1 MTPADRL
8 HSKVLSTR
16 GSILSFSWCFTEVAS
31 IIFGFFSS
39 RSYSFFPFLSRQS
52 KILFTLIDSRRQ
64 AIKGIMIVQL
74 SSKNWRNIT
83 LVRPYVWMV
92 FTHVPCGTT
101 PMYWAL
107 FYESQDFTLY
117 IYICIYI
124 YSARHVWLWL
134 SHKFIFSAY
143 APLPVFFFFSS
154 LPDITIWMIKQPT
167 ICPETG
173 IGSLIL
179 SNHDGRL
186 LCKFL
191 PLLS

>member
-16 GSILSFSWCFTEVAS
+16 GSILSFSWCFS
-31 IIFGFFSS
+31 WSSFNHFRIFSS
-39 RSYSFFPFLSRQS
+39 RSYPCILFLSRQS
-52 KILFTLIDSRRQ
+52 KILFTLIDSGRQ

-101 PMYWAL
+101 LMYWAL

-117 IYICIYI
+117 IYIYLQCSTRMIMIIPQIHIQRLRTSSCFFLFLESTGHHNLDDKAAYHLPRN
-124 YSARHVWLWL
+124 RHGLFDLV
-134 SHKFIFSAY
+134 
-143 APLPVFFFFSS
+143 
-154 LPDITIWMIKQPT
+154 QPRW
-167 ICPETG
+167 
-173 IGSLIL
+173 SVAM
-179 SNHDGRL
+179 
-186 LCKFL
+186 
-191 PLLS
+191 

>member
-16 GSILSFSWCFTEVAS
+16 GSILSFSWCFPEVAS

-39 RSYSFFPFLSRQS
+39 RSYPCFLFLSRQS
-52 KILFTLIDSRRQ
+52 KILFTLIDSGRQ

-74 SSKNWRNIT
+74 SSENWRNIT

-101 PMYWAL
+101 LMYWAL

-117 IYICIYI
+117 VYIYI

-134 SHKFIFSAY
+134 SHKFIFSTY
-143 APLPVFFFFSS
+143 APLPVFSFSRVYRTS
-154 LPDITIWMIKQPT
+154 QFGW
-167 ICPETG
+167 
-173 IGSLIL
+173 
-179 SNHDGRL
+179 
-186 LCKFL
+186 
-191 PLLS
+191 

>member
-39 RSYSFFPFLSRQS
+39 RSYPCFLFLSWQS
-52 KILFTLIDSRRQ
+52 KVLFTLIDSGRQ

-101 PMYWAL
+101 PTYWAL
-107 FYESQDFTLY
+107 FHESQDFTLY
-117 IYICIYI
+117 IYIYI
-124 YSARHVWLWL
+124 FTMLDTYDYDYPTNSYSAPTHLFL
-134 SHKFIFSAY
+134 IFS
-143 APLPVFFFFSS
+143 FSRVYRTS
-154 LPDITIWMIKQPT
+154 QFGW
-167 ICPETG
+167 
-173 IGSLIL
+173 
-179 SNHDGRL
+179 
-186 LCKFL
+186 
-191 PLLS
+191 

>member
-1 MTPADRL
+1 MTPADRP
-8 HSKVLSTR
+8 HSNQVLSTR

-39 RSYSFFPFLSRQS
+39 RSYPCFLFLSRQS
-52 KILFTLIDSRRQ
+52 KILFTLIDSGRQ

-117 IYICIYI
+117 IYIYIYI
-124 YSARHVWLWL
+124 FTVLDTYDYDYPTNSYSAPTHLFL
-134 SHKFIFSAY
+134 
-143 APLPVFFFFSS
+143 FFSFS
-154 LPDITIWMIKQPT
+154 RVYRTSQFGW
-167 ICPETG
+167 
-173 IGSLIL
+173 
-179 SNHDGRL
+179 
-186 LCKFL
+186 
-191 PLLS
+191 

>member
-8 HSKVLSTR
+8 HSNQVLSTR

-39 RSYSFFPFLSRQS
+39 RSYPCFLFLSRQS
-52 KILFTLIDSRRQ
+52 KILFTLIDSGRQ

-117 IYICIYI
+117 IYIYI
-124 YSARHVWLWL
+124 FTVLDTYDYDYPTNSYSAPTHLFL
-134 SHKFIFSAY
+134 
-143 APLPVFFFFSS
+143 FFSFS
-154 LPDITIWMIKQPT
+154 RVYRTSQFGW
-167 ICPETG
+167 
-173 IGSLIL
+173 
-179 SNHDGRL
+179 
-186 LCKFL
+186 
-191 PLLS
+191 

>member
-39 RSYSFFPFLSRQS
+39 RSYPCFLFLSRQS

-101 PMYWAL
+101 LMYWAL

-117 IYICIYI
+117 IYIYLQCSTRMIMIIPQIHIQRLRTSSCFFLFLESTGHHNLDDKAAYHLPRK
-124 YSARHVWLWL
+124 RHWLFDL
-134 SHKFIFSAY
+134 
-143 APLPVFFFFSS
+143 V
-154 LPDITIWMIKQPT
+154 QPRW
-167 ICPETG
+167 
-173 IGSLIL
+173 SVAM
-179 SNHDGRL
+179 
-186 LCKFL
+186 
-191 PLLS
+191 

>member
-8 HSKVLSTR
+8 HSNQVLSTR
-16 GSILSFSWCFTEVAS
+16 GSILSFSWCFTEVTS

-39 RSYSFFPFLSRQS
+39 RSYPCFLFLSRQS
-52 KILFTLIDSRRQ
+52 KILFTLIDSGRQ

-117 IYICIYI
+117 IYIYI
-124 YSARHVWLWL
+124 FTVLDTYDYDYPTNSYSAPTHLFL
-134 SHKFIFSAY
+134 
-143 APLPVFFFFSS
+143 FFSFS
-154 LPDITIWMIKQPT
+154 RVYRTSQFGW
-167 ICPETG
+167 
-173 IGSLIL
+173 
-179 SNHDGRL
+179 
-186 LCKFL
+186 
-191 PLLS
+191 

>member
-31 IIFGFFSS
+31 IAFGFFSS
-39 RSYSFFPFLSRQS
+39 RSYPCFLFLSRQS
-52 KILFTLIDSRRQ
+52 KILLTLIDSGRQ

-101 PMYWAL
+101 LMYWAL

-117 IYICIYI
+117 IYIYI
-124 YSARHVWLWL
+124 YLQCSTRMIMIIPQIHIQRLRT
-134 SHKFIFSAY
+134 SSC
-143 APLPVFFFFSS
+143 FFFFSS
-154 LPDITIWMIKQPT
+154 LPGITIWMIKQPT

>member
-8 HSKVLSTR
+8 HSNQVLSTR

-31 IIFGFFSS
+31 VIFGFFSS
-39 RSYSFFPFLSRQS
+39 RSYPCFLFLSRQS
-52 KILFTLIDSRRQ
+52 KILFTLIDSWRQ
-64 AIKGIMIVQL
+64 AVKRIMIVQL

-117 IYICIYI
+117 IYIYI
-124 YSARHVWLWL
+124 YLQCSTRMIMIIPQIHIQRLRTSSCFFLFLESTGHHNLDDKAAYHLPRNRHWLFDL
-134 SHKFIFSAY
+134 
-143 APLPVFFFFSS
+143 V
-154 LPDITIWMIKQPT
+154 QPRW
-167 ICPETG
+167 
-173 IGSLIL
+173 SVAM
-179 SNHDGRL
+179 
-186 LCKFL
+186 
-191 PLLS
+191 

>member
-8 HSKVLSTR
+8 HSNQVLSTR

-39 RSYSFFPFLSRQS
+39 RSYPCFLFLSRQS
-52 KILFTLIDSRRQ
+52 KILFTLIDSGRQ

-101 PMYWAL
+101 LMYWAL

-117 IYICIYI
+117 MYIYIFTVLDTYDYDYPTNS
-124 YSARHVWLWL
+124 YSAPTHLFLFFLFLESTGHHNLDDKAAYHLPRNRHWLFDL
-134 SHKFIFSAY
+134 
-143 APLPVFFFFSS
+143 V
-154 LPDITIWMIKQPT
+154 QPRW
-167 ICPETG
+167 
-173 IGSLIL
+173 SVAM
-179 SNHDGRL
+179 
-186 LCKFL
+186 
-191 PLLS
+191 

>member
-39 RSYSFFPFLSRQS
+39 RSYPCFLFLSRQS
-52 KILFTLIDSRRQ
+52 KILFTLIDSGRQ

-117 IYICIYI
+117 IYIYIYI
-124 YSARHVWLWL
+124 FTVLDTYDYDYPTNSYSAPTHLFL
-134 SHKFIFSAY
+134 
-143 APLPVFFFFSS
+143 FFSFS
-154 LPDITIWMIKQPT
+154 RVYRTSQFGW
-167 ICPETG
+167 
-173 IGSLIL
+173 
-179 SNHDGRL
+179 
-186 LCKFL
+186 
-191 PLLS
+191 

>member
-8 HSKVLSTR
+8 HSNQVLSTR

-39 RSYSFFPFLSRQS
+39 RSYPCFLFLSRQS
-52 KILFTLIDSRRQ
+52 EILFTLIDSGRQ

-101 PMYWAL
+101 LMYWAL

-117 IYICIYI
+117 VYIYI
-124 YSARHVWLWL
+124 YIFTVLDTYDYDYPTNSYSAPTHLFL
-134 SHKFIFSAY
+134 
-143 APLPVFFFFSS
+143 FFSFS
-154 LPDITIWMIKQPT
+154 RVYRTSQFEW
-167 ICPETG
+167 
-173 IGSLIL
+173 
-179 SNHDGRL
+179 
-186 LCKFL
+186 
-191 PLLS
+191 

>member
-39 RSYSFFPFLSRQS
+39 RSYPCFLFLSRQS
-52 KILFTLIDSRRQ
+52 KILFTLIDSGRQ

-83 LVRPYVWMV
+83 LVRPYAWMV

-117 IYICIYI
+117 IYIYI
-124 YSARHVWLWL
+124 FTVLDTYDYDYPTNSYSGPTHLFL
-134 SHKFIFSAY
+134 
-143 APLPVFFFFSS
+143 FFSFS
-154 LPDITIWMIKQPT
+154 RVYRTSQFGW
-167 ICPETG
+167 
-173 IGSLIL
+173 
-179 SNHDGRL
+179 
-186 LCKFL
+186 
-191 PLLS
+191 

>member
-8 HSKVLSTR
+8 HSNQVLSTR

-39 RSYSFFPFLSRQS
+39 RSYPCFLFLSRQS
-52 KILFTLIDSRRQ
+52 KILFTLIDSGRQ

-117 IYICIYI
+117 IYIYIYI
-124 YSARHVWLWL
+124 FTVLDTYDYDYPTNSYSAPTHLFL
-134 SHKFIFSAY
+134 
-143 APLPVFFFFSS
+143 FFSFS
-154 LPDITIWMIKQPT
+154 RVYRTSQFGW
-167 ICPETG
+167 
-173 IGSLIL
+173 
-179 SNHDGRL
+179 
-186 LCKFL
+186 
-191 PLLS
+191 

>member
-39 RSYSFFPFLSRQS
+39 RSYPCFLFLSRQS

-117 IYICIYI
+117 IYIYVYI
-124 YSARHVWLWL
+124 FTVLDTYDYDYPTNSYSAPTHLFL
-134 SHKFIFSAY
+134 
-143 APLPVFFFFSS
+143 FFSFS
-154 LPDITIWMIKQPT
+154 RVYRTSQFGW
-167 ICPETG
+167 
-173 IGSLIL
+173 
-179 SNHDGRL
+179 
-186 LCKFL
+186 
-191 PLLS
+191 

>member
-31 IIFGFFSS
+31 IAFGFFSS
-39 RSYSFFPFLSRQS
+39 RSYPCFLFLSRQS
-52 KILFTLIDSRRQ
+52 KILFTLIDSGRQ

-101 PMYWAL
+101 LMYWAL

-117 IYICIYI
+117 IYIYI
-124 YSARHVWLWL
+124 FTVLDTYDYDYPTNSYSAPTHLFL
-134 SHKFIFSAY
+134 
-143 APLPVFFFFSS
+143 FFSFS
-154 LPDITIWMIKQPT
+154 RVYRTSQFGW
-167 ICPETG
+167 
-173 IGSLIL
+173 
-179 SNHDGRL
+179 
-186 LCKFL
+186 
-191 PLLS
+191 

>member
-39 RSYSFFPFLSRQS
+39 RSYPCFLFLSRQS
-52 KILFTLIDSRRQ
+52 KILFTLIDSGRQ

-117 IYICIYI
+117 IYIYI
-124 YSARHVWLWL
+124 FTVLDTYDYDYPTNSYSAPTHLFL
-134 SHKFIFSAY
+134 
-143 APLPVFFFFSS
+143 FFSFS
-154 LPDITIWMIKQPT
+154 RVYRTSQFGW
-167 ICPETG
+167 
-173 IGSLIL
+173 
-179 SNHDGRL
+179 
-186 LCKFL
+186 
-191 PLLS
+191 

>member
-39 RSYSFFPFLSRQS
+39 RSYPCFLFLSRQS
-52 KILFTLIDSRRQ
+52 KILFTLIDSGRQ

-83 LVRPYVWMV
+83 LVKPYVWMV

-117 IYICIYI
+117 IYIYI
-124 YSARHVWLWL
+124 FTVLDTYDYDYPTNSYSAPTHLFL
-134 SHKFIFSAY
+134 
-143 APLPVFFFFSS
+143 FFSFS
-154 LPDITIWMIKQPT
+154 RVYRTSQFGW
-167 ICPETG
+167 
-173 IGSLIL
+173 
-179 SNHDGRL
+179 
-186 LCKFL
+186 
-191 PLLS
+191 

>member
-39 RSYSFFPFLSRQS
+39 RSYPCFLFLSRQS
-52 KILFTLIDSRRQ
+52 KILFTLIDSGRQ

-74 SSKNWRNIT
+74 SSKNWRHIT
-83 LVRPYVWMV
+83 LVRRVNGVYARALWHYSYVLSTV
-92 FTHVPCGTT
+92 
-101 PMYWAL
+101 L
-107 FYESQDFTLY
+107 RKSRFYTLY
-117 IYICIYI
+117 IYIYIYI

>member
-39 RSYSFFPFLSRQS
+39 RSYPCFLFLSRQS
-52 KILFTLIDSRRQ
+52 KILFTLIDSGRQ

-124 YSARHVWLWL
+124 FTVLDTYDYDYPTNSYSAPTHLFL
-134 SHKFIFSAY
+134 
-143 APLPVFFFFSS
+143 FFSFS
-154 LPDITIWMIKQPT
+154 RVYRTSQFGW
-167 ICPETG
+167 
-173 IGSLIL
+173 
-179 SNHDGRL
+179 
-186 LCKFL
+186 
-191 PLLS
+191 

>member
-8 HSKVLSTR
+8 HSNQVLSTR

-39 RSYSFFPFLSRQS
+39 RSYPCFLFLSRQS
-52 KILFTLIDSRRQ
+52 KILFTLIDSGRQ

-83 LVRPYVWMV
+83 LVRRVNGVYAP
-92 FTHVPCGTT
+92 
-101 PMYWAL
+101 YWAL

-117 IYICIYI
+117 IYIYIYI